1 MVGTGSRARVPVR
14 GVLAAALAV
23 VAVVVIDG
31 DGAPPL
37 RWPSEPQVVPQV
49 ASPVR
54 GTLPIVAEHR
64 YRIAGKIRPLLLF
77 WIGKDGVGSARL
89 RWRRGEGDARGY
101 DMLIGSDPAR
111 APRAVNRWGYILEE
125 VRGGEATIVGV
136 MKKSDEESLDEATSR
151 VATEAKGGVVFKMI
165 QATVRGPESVA
176 KVTATTMARDYSY
189 RELDA
194 LVDAL
199 VKEPS
204 PPKFRTTRVPPDGR
218 PGLLSSIVE
227 LVHDAVDGMKTT
239 GRAPGRRSLAYVYYA
254 KQYDLARTSS
264 HVERNATYGG
274 VTYPKLLNADFEV
287 TARGESWTERFT
299 LVCGIDG
306 TLAEVPVF
314 MTYQPRWWFKVE
326 LVLDEREAF

>member
-1 MVGTGSRARVPVR
+1 MVGIGSRARVPVR
-14 GVLAAALAV
+14 GVLAAALAA
-23 VAVVVIDG
+23 VAVVVMSG
-31 DGAPPL
+31 DGS
-37 RWPSEPQVVPQV
+37 PSLSRPSGRQAVPQDP
-49 ASPVR
+49 SPAH
-54 GTLPIVAEHR
+54 GTLPVVAEHR
-64 YRIAGKIRPLLLF
+64 YSIAAKIRPLLLF

-101 DMLIGSDPAR
+101 EMLIGSDPAR
-111 APRAVNRWGYILEE
+111 APRGVNRWGFILEE
-125 VRGGEATIVGV
+125 VRGREATVVGV

-165 QATVRGPESVA
+165 QATVRGSESVA
-176 KVTATTMARDYSY
+176 KVTSTTMPRDYSY

-218 PGLLSSIVE
+218 PGLLTSIVE
-227 LVHDAVDGMKTT
+227 LVHDAVESVKRT
-239 GRAPGRRSLAYVYYA
+239 GKAPGKRSLAYVYYA

-264 HVERNATYGG
+264 HVDRNASYGG
-274 VTYPKLLNADFEV
+274 VTYPKLLSADFEV
-287 TARGESWTERFT
+287 SARGEPWTERFT
-299 LVCGIDG
+299 LICGIDG
-306 TLAEVPVF
+306 ALAEVPVF

-326 LVLDEREAF
+326 LVLDEREVF